1 MEKELWQLV
10 RHPGGEGLITLRRAA
25 AAEAVGLLVRG
36 GAVAEVSAVGAQAL
50 RVLETEAAAGGGLGG
65 LGEGCSFPDHS
76 PSLFARDAFPV
87 LTRAGW
93 V

>member
-36 GAVAEVSAVGAQAL
+36 GAVAEVAAVGAQAL
-50 RVLETEAAAGGGLGG
+50 RVLETEAAGGGGLGG
-65 LGEGCSFPDHS
+65 LGDGCPFPN
-76 PSLFARDAFPV
+76 PSACAV
-87 LTRAGW
+87 VGCVTRVGW